1 MRRALVGTAKAAL
14 VAVTLLFLSS
24 MGGAMLFG
32 FPVLV
37 PLHWLAARDS
47 DRWGTAGWASLAAAS
62 VFEAGWMITYALGA
76 DEFIAMFVGLLAAI
90 GVAAAFASRRR
101 NRLTAAPTPGSAP

>member
-1 MRRALVGTAKAAL
+1 
-14 VAVTLLFLSS
+14 
-24 MGGAMLFG
+24 MLFG

-37 PLHWLAARDS
+37 PLHWLAACDS

-76 DEFIAMFVGLLAAI
+76 DEIIAMFVGLLAAI
-90 GVAAAFASRRR
+90 GIAAAFASRRR
-101 NRLTAAPTPGSAP
+101 NRLMAAPTPGSAP